1 MSSEAYNEGAP
12 IGSNDSGDLEV
23 FIQTT
28 KRNFRQRLQQGGKRF
43 TGFDADVPTTS
54 EQHDGKSAVGWENQ
68 TDRGD
73 NGYITL
79 AWSHDGQT
87 PLIRLYGSTHATKA
101 NTLEIPGNL
110 SFTGTTFAS
119 GVAAGAHARAIFSD
133 PLPAIGY
140 LKRIIYKASDASGA
154 PNRSLKKIKIIVGTR
169 PTSAN
174 LVLVLRKRTVAQQTV
189 SNDPFIDGN
198 TTAIAAATAT
208 LAVGANYSVEVTL
221 GAPETI
227 QPGEE
232 LIATWTTVGAAADVT
247 VLLQIE

>member
-1 MSSEAYNEGAP
+1 MASEAYNEGSP
-12 IGSNDSGDLEV
+12 IGTNDAGDLEV

-28 KRNFRQRLQQGGKRF
+28 KRNWRQRMQQGGKRF

-54 EQHDGKSAVGWENQ
+54 EQHDGKTAVGWENQ

-73 NGYITL
+73 NGYLTL

-101 NTLEIPGNL
+101 NVLEIPGNL
-110 SFTGTTFAS
+110 SFTGSTFSS

-133 PLPAIGY
+133 AFPVTGY

-154 PNRSLKKIKIIVGTR
+154 PNRTLKKIKLVAGTR
-169 PTSAN
+169 PTGTN
-174 LVLVLRKRTVAQQTV
+174 LVLTLRKRTVAQQTV
-189 SNDPFIDGN
+189 SNDPFTDGT
-198 TTAIAAATAT
+198 TTALTDATAT
-208 LAVGANYSVEVTL
+208 LAAGANYTVEITIT
-221 GAPETI
+221 PETL

-232 LIATWTTVGAAADVT
+232 LVGKWGTTGSAADVT
-247 VLLQIE
+247 VLCQIE

>member
-1 MSSEAYNEGAP
+1 MASEAYNEGSP
-12 IGSNDSGDLEV
+12 IGANDAGDLEV

-43 TGFDADVPTTS
+43 TGTDNDVPTTS
-54 EQHDGKSAVGWENQ
+54 EEHDGKTAVGWENQ

-73 NGYITL
+73 DGYVTL

-87 PLIRLYGSTHATKA
+87 PLVRLYGSSHATKA
-101 NTLEIPGNL
+101 NVLEIPGNL
-110 SFTGTTFAS
+110 SFTGETFVS

-133 PLPAIGY
+133 ALPVIGY
-140 LKRIIYKASDASGA
+140 LKRVIYKASDASGA
-154 PNRSLKKIKIIVGTR
+154 PDRSLKKIKIIVGTR

-189 SNDPFIDGN
+189 SNDPFVDGN
-198 TTAIAAATAT
+198 TTAIAGATAT
-208 LAVGANYSVEVTL
+208 LAVGANYTVEVTL
-221 GAPETI
+221 GSPETI
-227 QPGEE
+227 LPGEE
-232 LIATWTTVGAAADVT
+232 IIATWTTVGAAADVT